1 MKNTAPKLPTSLIE
15 AVRYFADDDRRFEFV
30 KKLRWSDGVVTCPR
44 LRSRRDLVHFD
55 SQDLEVQ
62 GPQAPVLVEGRD
74 HLLGLRFGL

>member
-44 LRSRRDLVHFD
+44 CAHAETSFISTRKIWKCKGRKRQCSLK
-55 SQDLEVQ
+55 
-62 GPQAPVLVEGRD
+62 VETI
-74 HLLGLRFGL
+74 F